1 VRDMSVFQKWA
12 IGFAVCLV
20 FTGMSVPAAAQTVC
34 SGNVSLDGGE
44 YIFQSNEW
52 NSTLPQCATIDGI
65 GFTLTTADFNQS
77 GLGSSSPATYPSVY
91 RGCHWGNCTS
101 SSPFPIE
108 MSNLGSATSSVT
120 ITQPGGYANDS
131 AYDIWFN
138 QTSTTSGQPNGTEIM
153 VWINHQGGVGP
164 AGSLAGTVTIDGASY
179 QVYTGR
185 MPSWNI
191 ASYVANPGVDSV
203 TNLNL
208 IPFFNDAISR
218 GMLESS
224 WWLIDVEYGF
234 EVWDGG
240 QGLSATNFS
249 VSAAAGACAPTTVMP
264 EISVS
269 GTWTEESSATVPSTS
284 TVVDLG
290 PQPLTGGTWAWTGP
304 NGFTSTSREIDS
316 IPLSVGSNVYT
327 VIYTNASGCKSTQV
341 FTIIVP
347 GGSTLIAN
355 GTYIVTAVN
364 SGLGIDDPDFSKTDG
379 LDMQIYTVND
389 GTNQQWTVNNV
400 STNVITLT
408 NVSSGQL
415 LDVAGASKSSGALV
429 DQWPAN
435 GQTNQQWNVI
445 SLGGGSYELT
455 SVNSGLAL
463 SVVGGGTTNGTGVD
477 QLTYSGGTSQQ
488 WKFTSF

>member
-1 VRDMSVFQKWA
+1 MKSLVQLAVALCSLLA
-12 IGFAVCLV
+12 IGSPCAV
-20 FTGMSVPAAAQTVC
+20 AQTVC
-34 SGNVSLDGGE
+34 SGDVSLDGGE

-65 GFTLTTADFNQS
+65 GFTLTTADFDQS
-77 GLGSSSPATYPSVY
+77 ALGSSSPATYPSVY
-91 RGCHWGNCTS
+91 RGCHWGDCTS

-108 MSNLGSATSSVT
+108 MSNLASATSSVT

-138 QTSTTSGQPNGTEIM
+138 QTSTTSGQPNGTEVMI
-153 VWINHQGGVGP
+153 WINHQGGVGP

-224 WWLIDVEYGF
+224 WWLIDVEFGF
-234 EVWDGG
+234 EVWNGG

-249 VSAAAGACAPTTVMP
+249 VSAAAGGGTGCTPTAIVP
-264 EISVS
+264 EMNVG
-269 GTWTEESSATVPSTS
+269 GTWTEESSATVTSTS
-284 TVVDLG
+284 AVVDLG
-290 PQPLTGGTWAWTGP
+290 PQPLTGGSWSWTGP
-304 NGFTSTSREIDS
+304 NGFTSTAREIDS
-316 IPLSVGSNVYT
+316 VPLSTGANVYT
-327 VIYTNASGCKSTQV
+327 ATYTNSCGSTSTQA
-341 FTIIVP
+341 FTITVS
-347 GGSTLIAN
+347 GSSTLIPN
-355 GTYIVTAVN
+355 GTYIITAVN
-364 SGLGIDDPDFSKTDG
+364 SGSALDNPDSSTTDG
-379 LDMQIYTVND
+379 EDMDIWTVND
-389 GTNQQWTVNNV
+389 GTNQQWTVTNLGN
-400 STNVITLT
+400 NVITLT
-408 NVSSGQL
+408 NGASGQL
-415 LDVAGASKSSGALV
+415 LDVSGDSKTAGALV

-435 GQTNQQWNVI
+435 GQTNQEWSVI
-445 SLGGGSYELT
+445 SVGSGIYELT

-463 SVVGGGTTNGTGVD
+463 DVVGGATANGTKID
-477 QLTYSGGTSQQ
+477 QYTYGGNTWQQ
-488 WKFTSF
+488 WKFTSY